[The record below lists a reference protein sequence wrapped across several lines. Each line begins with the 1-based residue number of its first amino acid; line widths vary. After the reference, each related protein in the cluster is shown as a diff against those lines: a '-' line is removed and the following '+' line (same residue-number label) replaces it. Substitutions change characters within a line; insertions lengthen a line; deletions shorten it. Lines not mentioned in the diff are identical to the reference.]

1 VAAND
6 IFVGRMAANVLN
18 ESAVGLIVTDGDPQS
33 NFDNSLAGA
42 DFRFRNSRL
51 PGGRILES
59 QVWYQQSDTEGL
71 VGEDRA
77 FGYGVNM
84 PNSTGWRGGFSS
96 RQIEQNFYPAV
107 GFIDRP
113 GIRDYALDFGY
124 RRRFTGRWL
133 RSRYLGFDGY
143 RVERLDS
150 GHVESQIAG
159 LRYTIENNTQDNL
172 FGRAVANREVLFED
186 FTIYTAPDGS
196 EQVVIP
202 AGDYKFTDFRIGL
215 DSGDQ
220 RRIAL
225 RASLSGGEFYDGD
238 RINTNTEISWRPSEH
253 FRFGF
258 GYQVN
263 DIELPDGDF
272 IVRQSS
278 MRVEAIFSSTLSWA
292 NLFQYDNVSE
302 VLGFNSRLHWIP
314 QAGREGFIVLNHNV
328 ADPDRDDA
336 FHSTNADMSIKF
348 SYTLRF

>member
-1 VAAND
+1 
-6 IFVGRMAANVLN
+6 M
-18 ESAVGLIVTDGDPQS
+18 
-33 NFDNSLAGA
+33 
-42 DFRFRNSRL
+42 
-51 PGGRILES
+51 
-59 QVWYQQSDTEGL
+59 
-71 VGEDRA
+71 
-77 FGYGVNM
+77 
-84 PNSTGWRGGFSS
+84 
-96 RQIEQNFYPAV
+96 
-107 GFIDRP
+107 
-113 GIRDYALDFGY
+113 
-124 RRRFTGRWL
+124 
-133 RSRYLGFDGY
+133 
-143 RVERLDS
+143 
-150 GHVESQIAG
+150 
-159 LRYTIENNTQDNL
+159 ENNTQDNV
-172 FGRAVANREVLFED
+172 FIRAVANREVLLED
-186 FTIYTAPDGS
+186 FAIYTSPDGS

-202 AGDYKFTDFRIGL
+202 AGDYKFADFRIGI

-238 RINTNTEISWRPSEH
+238 RVNTNTEVTWRPSEH

-263 DIELPDGDF
+263 DIKLPDGDF

-314 QAGREGFIVLNHNV
+314 QAGREGFIVLNHNL
-328 ADPDRDDA
+328 ADRDKNDS